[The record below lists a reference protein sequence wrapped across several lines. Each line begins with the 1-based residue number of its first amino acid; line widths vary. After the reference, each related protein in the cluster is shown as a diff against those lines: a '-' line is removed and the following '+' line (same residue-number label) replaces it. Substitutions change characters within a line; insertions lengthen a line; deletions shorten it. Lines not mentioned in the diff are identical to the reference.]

1 MKHWKNRILQIKFG
15 RLVKYLAILSIC
27 AVLLGGILSVILL
40 QPQISQI
47 TSAVQRADKMGDS
60 RRNISMA
67 GAVELLIT
75 RPDDFSFPSGH
86 TGASFATVSA
96 LYTSKNRL

>member
-15 RLVKYLAILSIC
+15 RPVKYLAILSIC

-47 TSAVQRADKMGDS
+47 TSAVQRADKMG
-60 RRNISMA
+60 
-67 GAVELLIT
+67 GFQEEH
-75 RPDDFSFPSGH
+75 FHGW
-86 TGASFATVSA
+86 GC
-96 LYTSKNRL
+96 

>member
-1 MKHWKNRILQIKFG
+1 
-15 RLVKYLAILSIC
+15 
-27 AVLLGGILSVILL
+27 
-40 QPQISQI
+40 
-47 TSAVQRADKMGDS
+47 
-60 RRNISMA
+60 MA